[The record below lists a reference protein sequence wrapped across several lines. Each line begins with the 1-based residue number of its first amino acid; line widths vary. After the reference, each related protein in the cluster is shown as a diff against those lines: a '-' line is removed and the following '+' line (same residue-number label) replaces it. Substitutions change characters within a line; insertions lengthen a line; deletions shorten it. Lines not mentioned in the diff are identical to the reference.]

1 MIAGAE
7 PRSALA
13 GELRLWQ
20 LVSPALP
27 VGAFA
32 WSDGL
37 EPAVARGDVADEAG
51 ARAWIE
57 GVLGAGLARVD
68 VPALAAMH
76 RAWGRGDA
84 AGARR
89 YSGRLVARRDTAEL
103 RASDRHTGQA
113 LARLLADLGH
123 REALPWAR
131 AAHTSFA
138 AMFALAAA
146 RAGVGAE
153 RAAAGYLWSWLE
165 NQVAAAIKLV
175 PLGQTAGQRI
185 LVGLADAVED
195 AALFGTAFDPEAAHA
210 ETIGLSMVSA
220 EHETQYT
227 RLFRS

>member
-1 MIAGAE
+1 MRGVQGG
-7 PRSALA
+7 SSLA
-13 GELRLWQ
+13 RELRLWQ

-37 EPAVARGDVADEAG
+37 EPAVARGDVVDEPS

-57 GVLGAGLARVD
+57 GVLRAGVGSTD

-76 RAWGRGDA
+76 RAWRCGDV
-84 AGARR
+84 AGATRH
-89 YSGRLVARRDTAEL
+89 SARLVARRDTAEL

-113 LARLLADLGH
+113 LARLLCDLGH
-123 REALPWAR
+123 REAQPWVCAR
-131 AAHTSFA
+131 HTSLA
-138 AMFALAAA
+138 AMFALAAS

-175 PLGQTAGQRI
+175 PLGQTAGQRVLAA
-185 LVGLADAVED
+185 LVGAVEEVALTRTALD
-195 AALFGTAFDPEAAHA
+195 ADAAHA
-210 ETIGLSMVSA
+210 ETSGLSMASA
-220 EHETQYT
+220 EHEIQYT